1 MLMKKMIYFSLLF
14 FAIAS
19 CEKEAPN
26 NSALNGEKDEKF
38 QDSQSGNKSSSSN
51 DSYLC
56 EAINS
61 SDLDCYD
68 KGALLLNEENDL
80 SSTVCNN
87 LVSNANNFDEA
98 VLEIVLSSQ
107 SVITD
112 EDLVSII
119 NHDGITDG
127 TVESILYSQSP
138 LSASVISATQNKRPS
153 IDLSAIASTNDLDKL
168 LCLCEGRMYFAEKI
182 IVTKTCGETSFILE
196 SSFSRPLSH
205 SIDPENQ
212 EKLAGGCGG
221 KWTCGNS
228 KVTDQGDGITKIQCT
243 IPPETKCAKI
253 IRTEPKSF
261 SPGENG
267 LLGMLS
273 NSNASDFVKGSHILN
288 QESISDNLMSEIID
302 LACEM
307 NPYVV
312 EVILLTSGKIS
323 QDNLIKIINQP
334 AINDVTVTNILA
346 VNSPINSRIGGLVTK
361 LRPGISVSYVNS
373 FADKDMLVTMCCQ
386 SITVGSNIIVTEID
400 NKTHEIMTFDKE
412 TIPFGTSAL
421 ESDISTLAAGGGG
434 KWIKG
439 EVSAATTHPNGSTVT
454 YCVTPPNEKCAK
466 VVKSN

>member
-1 MLMKKMIYFSLLF
+1 MKKMMYFVGLF
-14 FAIAS
+14 VIIAA
-19 CEKEAPN
+19 CEKENPN
-26 NSALNGEKDEKF
+26 DVALNGQQGEEF
-38 QDSQSGNKSSSSN
+38 QESQSGNKSCGSN
-51 DSYLC
+51 DGYLC

-61 SDLDCYD
+61 SDMDCYD

-80 SSTVCNN
+80 SSTVCNS
-87 LVSNANNFDEA
+87 LVSNADNFEES
-98 VLEIVLSSQ
+98 VLEVVLSSQ
-107 SVITD
+107 SFLSD
-112 EDLVSII
+112 EDLISII

-138 LSASVISATQNKRPS
+138 LSGAVVSATQANRPS
-153 IDLSAIASTNDLDKL
+153 IDLSAIASTNGLDKL

-196 SSFSRPLSH
+196 NFFSRPLSH

-228 KVTDQGDGITKIQCT
+228 KVTDKGDGISVIQCT
-243 IPPETKCAKI
+243 VPPETKCAKI

-261 SPGENG
+261 SSGENG
-267 LLGMLS
+267 ILSMLS
-273 NSNASDFVKGSHILN
+273 NSNASDFVKGSHVLN

-307 NPYVV
+307 NPYVI

-323 QDNLIKIINQP
+323 QDNLVKIINQP
-334 AINDVTVTNILA
+334 AINDATVTNILA
-346 VNSPINSRIGGLVTK
+346 VNSPIDNRIGGLITK

-400 NKTHEIMTFDKE
+400 SKTHEIMTFDKE
-412 TIPFGTSAL
+412 TLSFGTSAQ
-421 ESDISTLAAGGGG
+421 ESDINVLAAGGGG

-439 EVSAATTHPNGSTVT
+439 EVSVSSTHPNGSSVT
-454 YCVTPPNEKCAK
+454 YCVAPPNVKCAK